1 MFTGIVKGL
10 FKISAFNQSQGILK
24 LAITFTDEMLQG
36 LQTGAS
42 VAVNGTC
49 LTVVKI
55 ENHRVWFD
63 AIPETLHRTNLKFL
77 DVGQLVNVE
86 RSAKFGDEIGGHVL
100 SGHIIGTAEIVKVHL
115 LENNRVMTFETN
127 PDWMKY
133 FFPKGYI
140 AVDGVSLTL
149 VDVDHSGTFTVHLIP
164 ETLRL
169 TTLGFKKEGDL
180 VNIELDSQTQTIV
193 DTIERIM
200 KQKGLM
206 NGK

>member
-1 MFTGIVKGL
+1 M
-10 FKISAFNQSQGILK
+10 
-24 LAITFTDEMLQG
+24 
-36 LQTGAS
+36 
-42 VAVNGTC
+42 
-49 LTVVKI
+49 
-55 ENHRVWFD
+55 
-63 AIPETLHRTNLKFL
+63 

-100 SGHIIGTAEIVKVHL
+100 SEHIIGTAEIVKVHL